1 MTIMLM
7 MTTGVN
13 EDGNEYI
20 MMSDL
25 GIAAIMIS
33 DLGLA
38 AQGNKTRR
46 GVLSQFDSRI
56 VT

>member
-25 GIAAIMIS
+25 GIAAIMIL